1 MLKTWPVDAVGATEA
16 GVIKKQNDVIVT
28 ALLQRVVNMF
38 ATSGCWL
45 AQQWTSIWEESQLND
60 LHETALDPLH
70 SPFPPSSLCGPFL
83 PIVTAEYRSAR
94 TRIAA
99 EKMKGR
105 KDDAQGAAS
114 RPG

>member
-28 ALLQRVVNMF
+28 ALLQGVVNMF

-70 SPFPPSSLCGPFL
+70 SPFPPSLLCGPFL
-83 PIVTAEYRSAR
+83 PIVTDEYRSAR

-99 EKMKGR
+99 EKMK
-105 KDDAQGAAS
+105 
-114 RPG
+114 